1 MIKTLFL
8 DVDGTLTD
16 GQIYISNDGEAMKSF
31 HAHDAVGLRKLP
43 QEGINTIIITG
54 RESNIVNI
62 RAKEM
67 NITEVYQNVSDKKE
81 KVLEIMKKNN
91 LKKEEVAYIGDDEN
105 DYEAMLCCENRAC
118 PKNATFKIKDISN
131 YVSNYDGGY
140 GAVREY
146 CEFLLNYNESKKGSK
161 NN

>member
-1 MIKTLFL
+1 MIKVLFL

-16 GQIYISNDGEAMKSF
+16 GQIYMGNNGEVFKSF

-43 QEGINTIIITG
+43 TNGIETIIITG
-54 RESNIVNI
+54 RESELVNI

-67 NITEVYQNVSDKKE
+67 NITEVYQGVTNKE
-81 KVLEIMKKNN
+81 EKIKQI
-91 LKKEEVAYIGDDEN
+91 LKKKKIKNEEAAYIGDDEN
-105 DYEAMLCCENRAC
+105 DYEAMLLCKYKAC
-118 PKNATFKIKDISN
+118 PNNATKRIKEISDFI
-131 YVSNYDGGY
+131 SKYDGGY

-146 CEFLLNYNESKKGSK
+146 CEYILT

>member
-1 MIKTLFL
+1 MIKVLFL

-16 GQIYISNDGEAMKSF
+16 GQIYIGNEGELFKSF

-43 QEGINTIIITG
+43 PNNIKTIIITG

-67 NITEVYQNVSDKKE
+67 NITEVYQGIADKKA
-81 KVLEIMKKNN
+81 KVLEILKKHHI
-91 LKKEEVAYIGDDEN
+91 KKEEAAYIGDDEN
-105 DYEAMLCCENRAC
+105 DYEPMMCCGNRAC
-118 PKNATFKIKDISN
+118 PKNATKMIKDVATFISQ
-131 YVSNYDGGY
+131 YDGGK

-146 CEFLLNYNESKKGSK
+146 CEFILEEREKEK
-161 NN
+161 